1 MENPMLAAVINNLPH
16 LLDNPDLVQRVL
28 DGARA
33 DLHLNGLHLAEA
45 AAQLRDCLRAEGRL
59 RTLPEPTEEQRI
71 ACAMLVDAGR
81 ASYRFFLKQ
90 HWLLGQLVG
99 SLLVIRAAAAARS
112 RAHLLPGV
120 LLAAV
125 SAAVVVYVSTRG
137 VVVPGFRSLV
147 RFSLLTLDFL
157 FAPDRPRARGR
168 ARLQRRLR

>member
-59 RTLPEPTEEQRI
+59 RTLLEPTEEQRI

-99 SLLVIRAAAAARS
+99 
-112 RAHLLPGV
+112 
-120 LLAAV
+120 LAAHCLIGV
-125 SAAVVVYVSTRG
+125 CQVHFYRHVTCSADMVTQ
-137 VVVPGFRSLV
+137 RS
-147 RFSLLTLDFL
+147 DI
-157 FAPDRPRARGR
+157 
-168 ARLQRRLR
+168 LRHANS